1 MSSTIARTPDQDCVP
16 NPLDQEQPL
25 PAGAAAAVSGSM
37 AAWLL
42 AEACQAG
49 MVRSQSAKAV
59 DELRS
64 MRDRALSVRRDLIA
78 LVGQSRGAREALLS
92 STAET
97 PESSAPL
104 LHARLFAAEV
114 PLRTAGAC
122 HLLLD
127 FALRALSRAGVKSVE
142 EIGTATALAHA
153 GVLGGVLAA
162 RAALAPVADETLA
175 GVASARK
182 RAEQMLRDAEAL
194 RSQIIDRVRRHIP

>member
-1 MSSTIARTPDQDCVP
+1 M
-16 NPLDQEQPL
+16 E
-25 PAGAAAAVSGSM
+25 
-37 AAWLL
+37 
-42 AEACQAG
+42 
-49 MVRSQSAKAV
+49 RSHSVKAQ

-64 MRDRALSVRRDLIA
+64 MRDRSLSVRRDLFA

-92 STAET
+92 SNAEPSET
-97 PESSAPL
+97 PF

-127 FALRALSRAGVKSVE
+127 FALRALTRAGVKSVE
-142 EIGTATALAHA
+142 EIGTAAALAHA

-162 RAALAPVADETLA
+162 RTALAPVPDETLA

-182 RAEQMLRDAEAL
+182 RAEQILRDAEAL

>member
-1 MSSTIARTPDQDCVP
+1 MSSMLARTPDQEVP
-16 NPLDQEQPL
+16 NPLDLDQPL

-49 MVRSQSAKAV
+49 MARSQSPKGV

-64 MRDRALSVRRDLIA
+64 MRDRALAIRRDLVA
-78 LVGQSRGAREALLS
+78 LIGQSRGAREALLASRAEVPDS
-92 STAET
+92 SG
-97 PESSAPL
+97 PL

-127 FALRALSRAGVKSVE
+127 FALRALSRVGVKSVE
-142 EIGTATALAHA
+142 EIGTAAALAHA

-162 RAALAPVADETLA
+162 RAALAPVADETLG
-175 GVASARK
+175 GVSAARK

>member
-1 MSSTIARTPDQDCVP
+1 MHWTIARTPDPDCLP
-16 NPLDQEQPL
+16 NPLDPEEHL
-25 PAGAAAAVSGSM
+25 PSGAAAAVAGSM

-42 AEACQAG
+42 AEACEAG
-49 MVRSQSAKAV
+49 IERSHSAKAQ

-64 MRDRALSVRRDLIA
+64 MRDRALSVRRDLFA
-78 LVGQSRGAREALLS
+78 LVGQSRGAREALLCS
-92 STAET
+92 NAE
-97 PESSAPL
+97 PSEAPF

-127 FALRALSRAGVKSVE
+127 FALRALSLAGVKSVE
-142 EIGTATALAHA
+142 EIGTAAALAHA

-162 RAALAPVADETLA
+162 RAALAPVSDETLA

-182 RAEQMLRDAEAL
+182 RAEQILRDAEAL